1 MTGGWSVER
10 EIFPIN
16 DSSPGASSHNIVAPT
31 VEKGEDEKAEGETR
45 AAGERAAL
53 EMALEAEVAHKQ
65 GEQAMAKRQ
74 LQQLQGK
81 AMASEA
87 ALRRKL
93 EVTEERKQR
102 AALSARNQLLKLRN
116 RAIDGLGGVDMG
128 TALRSKVES
137 RVAVHENKPGGG
149 SGGVKS
155 QSEGQLM
162 RGRHQLYWEMLK
174 VRMQK
179 G

>member
-1 MTGGWSVER
+1 MQVARSAKNLKMGHFLR
-10 EIFPIN
+10 FC
-16 DSSPGASSHNIVAPT
+16 SS
-31 VEKGEDEKAEGETR
+31 R
-45 AAGERAAL
+45 
-53 EMALEAEVAHKQ
+53 
-65 GEQAMAKRQ
+65 
-74 LQQLQGK
+74 
-81 AMASEA
+81 
-87 ALRRKL
+87 
-93 EVTEERKQR
+93 QR

-174 VRMQK
+174 VRTQK